1 MKKKVFIVFIIV
13 IFISVISYGKYIM
26 DFRIEAIEIITD
38 LEPPTCK
45 VSYSTNK
52 YTNGNVDVILEF
64 SEVIK
69 PIEGFEKVDDMK
81 YKKTLKLNV
90 NFITFEVQFFYVIL

>member
-1 MKKKVFIVFIIV
+1 MKKKVFIVFITV

-45 VSYSTNK
+45 VSYSTSK
-52 YTNGNVDVILEF
+52 YTNQNVDVILEF

-69 PIEGFEKVDDMK
+69 PIAGFI
-81 YKKTLKLNV
+81 KLS
-90 NFITFEVQFFYVIL
+90 L